1 MSKTNKTNL
10 EMGTRSDRGRG
21 KRANRRSPQSKGK
34 TDASKRFD
42 DTTTSSTSNNSCYRS
57 SSDNDVAWY
66 WKNPNL
72 ASSAANLYYN
82 VRKGS
87 HLLIDA
93 HASSDS
99 ATVNV
104 AGSANL
110 GTGIFILEWFPNY
123 TTLYGIGATGSESFT
138 DKQASND
145 ACNVAAKNIYS
156 FIRHAN
162 SGSAN
167 YEAPDLM
174 MTILAADSI
183 FSAIADAIRAYGLYR
198 TYEQQNSML
207 PGPLMEALGWDYSDI
222 MANGAQF
229 AYQINRIIA
238 KASVLWVPGNLDVVT
253 RHYWMNTNV
262 YSDAS
267 NVKGELYAFKMNKL
281 WKFSPKTSDKGTSLT
296 SVSYHGNTDKLTINQ
311 WATLL
316 DECLDALILDEDAG
330 IMFGDMRKA
339 YGPAGLHSLGEMDP
353 NYSITPVY
361 NEEVLMQISNSTAV
375 PAIIPAAIL
384 QDGKGNMYAQMVATT
399 LNEARAIPWTSY
411 PINMR
416 VMDPAPQ
423 LTMVATRLTT
433 LIDYRDYGDHDTL
446 KGLTT
451 PVALGSEVVHS
462 YNVYFNGSGGW
473 AQAPQITSNIVDL
486 EEAAGVAAVISKFDW
501 APLVFV
507 VDQDGASATVD
518 YCLGELNNVG
528 YVSRE
533 SLESMHTVALLS
545 EFNVPQM

>member
-1 MSKTNKTNL
+1 MNK
-10 EMGTRSDRGRG
+10 
-21 KRANRRSPQSKGK
+21 SKGK
-34 TDASKRFD
+34 SETSTRTERGANKPTPRGGKKRGSNGRKYD
-42 DTTTSSTSNNSCYRS
+42 VVSSNTSSSDTCYRS
-57 SSDNDVAWY
+57 NSDNDVAWY

-72 ASSAANLYYN
+72 AASASNLYYN
-82 VRKGS
+82 VRKGAM
-87 HLLIDA
+87 LLTDA
-93 HASSDS
+93 HSTS
-99 ATVNV
+99 AKATAVMGDGANV
-104 AGSANL
+104 GS
-110 GTGIFILEWFPNY
+110 GIFVLEWFPNY
-123 TTLYGIGATGSESFT
+123 TSLYGIGITGSESFT

-145 ACNVAAKNIYS
+145 ACNVASKNIYS
-156 FIRHAN
+156 FVRHAN

-183 FSAIADAIRAYGLYR
+183 FAGIADAIRAYGLYR

-207 PGPLMEALGWDYSDI
+207 PGPLLKALGWNYDDI

-238 KASVLWVPGNLDVVT
+238 KASVLWVPGNLDIVT

-267 NVKGELYAFKMNKL
+267 NVKGELYAFKMNRL
-281 WKFSPKTSDKGTSLT
+281 WKFSPKTSDKGTSLE
-296 SVSYHGNTDKLTINQ
+296 SISYHYLTDELTISG
-311 WATLL
+311 WAALM

-330 IMFGDMRKA
+330 IMFGDLRKA
-339 YGPAGLHSLGEMDP
+339 YGPEGLHSLSEMDP

-361 NEEVLMQISNSTAV
+361 NEEVLMQIANSTAV
-375 PAIIPAAIL
+375 PAISPASIL
-384 QDGKGNMYAQMVATT
+384 QDAKGNMYAQIVATGISDAK
-399 LNEARAIPWTSY
+399 LMPWTSY

-433 LIDYRDYGDHDTL
+433 LVDYRDYGDDDNV

-451 PVALGSEVVHS
+451 PIAMGSEIVQF
-462 YNVYFNGSGGW
+462 YNVFYHAPSGWGRF
-473 AQAPQITSNIVDL
+473 PQIMSNAIP
-486 EEAAGVAAVISKFDW
+486 AANTAYAISVLSRFDW
-501 APLVFV
+501 APLFFSYNLT
-507 VDQDGASATVD
+507 GSTMTIN
-518 YCLGELNNVG
+518 YCYGELNNVG

-533 SLESMHTVALLS
+533 SLESMHSVALLS